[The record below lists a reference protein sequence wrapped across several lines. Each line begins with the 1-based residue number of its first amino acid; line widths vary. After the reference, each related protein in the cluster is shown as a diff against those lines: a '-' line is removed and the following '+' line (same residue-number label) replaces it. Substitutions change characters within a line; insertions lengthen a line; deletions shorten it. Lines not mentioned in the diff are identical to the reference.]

1 MAAYLV
7 PDIFGQ
13 SAGAYNIDDQGLRYL
28 LSMYLQSVLFII
40 SSGDNFFTRLCQEI

>member
-28 LSMYLQSVLFII
+28 LSTYVLTKCTVHYFIW
-40 SSGDNFFTRLCQEI
+40 